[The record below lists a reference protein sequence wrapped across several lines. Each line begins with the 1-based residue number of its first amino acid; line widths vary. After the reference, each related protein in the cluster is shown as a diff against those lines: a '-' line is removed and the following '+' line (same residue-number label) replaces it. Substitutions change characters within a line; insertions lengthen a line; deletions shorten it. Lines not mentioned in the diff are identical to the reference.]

1 MESPRSKCSSPHRAL
16 STAPGSR
23 LSVRAPSLLMIFK
36 YELILGL
43 DTGKD
48 NLLKD
53 VIYSMNLFS
62 FSKDETFLSWFFW
75 VLLIYFGIF
84 YICGQ
89 IFMGM

>member
-16 STAPGSR
+16 STAPGRR

-53 VIYSMNLFS
+53 VIQREF
-62 FSKDETFLSWFFW
+62 
-75 VLLIYFGIF
+75 VQLLKR
-84 YICGQ
+84 
-89 IFMGM
+89 